1 METPDLKQQKVQLD
15 PVWESM
21 FVNIFTPEVLDKI
34 YANLQNNLS
43 PRENPLVN
51 PVEERVVKDLAY
63 YVGKVGKRA
72 GWKYEKTRNLLNK
85 LDEIYPI
92 AAFSLILREIAV
104 DRDSQYVDHI
114 EESPEIFAITVLDG
128 TIVQL
133 DKRSIQNYRNFAAFR
148 TIEDAK
154 IACRILSPIMKDLFR
169 NGNKGQ

>member
-1 METPDLKQQKVQLD
+1 METPELKKQNVLLD
-15 PVWESM
+15 PYLESI
-21 FVNIFTPEVLDKI
+21 FSNIFTPEVLDKI
-34 YANLQNNLS
+34 FANLQNNLS
-43 PRENPLVN
+43 PRDTPLVN
-51 PVEERVVKDLAY
+51 PIKESVIKDLSY
-63 YVGKVGKRA
+63 YIGKVGERA

-114 EESPEIFAITVLDG
+114 EDSPEIFAITVLDG

-133 DKRSIQNYRNFAAFR
+133 DKRTIQNYRNFAAFR
-148 TIEDAK
+148 TIADAK

>member
-1 METPDLKQQKVQLD
+1 METPDLKQQKAQLD
-15 PVWESM
+15 PILESI
-21 FVNIFTPEVLDKI
+21 FFNIFTPEVLDKI
-34 YANLQNNLS
+34 FANPQNGLS
-43 PRENPLVN
+43 PRDTSLVD
-51 PVEERVVKDLAY
+51 PIKESVVKDLSY
-63 YVGKVGKRA
+63 YVGKVGERT

-92 AAFSLILREIAV
+92 AAFSLILREIAI

-114 EESPEIFAITVLDG
+114 EDSPEIFSITVLDG
-128 TIVQL
+128 HIVQL